1 MKLENSNLE
10 IIKLTQS
17 FICHH
22 LANKPHYWLDFA
34 LWRLGH
40 PFSDLLRK
48 VGLLTKDRMLSI
60 YKNDFTTFTQPKN
73 PFVIFKKP
81 GADNAEDLIYTDKKS
96 ICNRDFLRSSDLTTP
111 WSVSFVRRKPLQCH
125 LKLVYTSLS
134 RQLRPVSLCKR
145 TLDTTIR
152 KYSDPSHYTLYL
164 GRQSCFFLK
173 FVDCVR
179 LWSVVILKAIPFKTI
194 KPGLGRLFYWNTS

>member
-10 IIKLTQS
+10 IIKLTWS

-73 PFVIFKKP
+73 PFVIFQKP
-81 GADNAEDLIYTDKKS
+81 GADNDEDLIYTDKNPFV
-96 ICNRDFLRSSDLTTP
+96 IGT
-111 WSVSFVRRKPLQCH
+111 SFAPAISLH
-125 LKLVYTSLS
+125 LGQFHLWDANHYSAILNLYTYLCLVNWDRFHFARGHWTQRFENILI
-134 RQLRPVSLCKR
+134 QVI
-145 TLDTTIR
+145 TLDI
-152 KYSDPSHYTLYL
+152 
-164 GRQSCFFLK
+164 
-173 FVDCVR
+173 
-179 LWSVVILKAIPFKTI
+179 
-194 KPGLGRLFYWNTS
+194 